1 MSSPASLITPAV
13 KFLVLFV
20 LFVYA
25 FVWWRPAHIV
35 LCFCFAFLRLE
46 YLMFSVSL
54 ECPFL
59 VVPSHVIQTE
69 KLFKFFALLQ
79 NVLLSLQ

>member
-1 MSSPASLITPAV
+1 MLGSSLPPVARRMVSA
-13 KFLVLFV
+13 LFV

-25 FVWWRPAHIV
+25 FVWWRPTHIV

-59 VVPSHVIQTE
+59 VVPSV
-69 KLFKFFALLQ
+69 FSKF
-79 NVLLSLQ
+79 